1 MQLSVGSP
9 KGKKIHKINISKI
22 ENVKMSVKTGIDKIQ
37 NRTIFHRGQIKN
49 KAS

>member
-1 MQLSVGSP
+1 MLGHQRE
-9 KGKKIHKINISKI
+9 KNIHKINISKI